1 MTTYLETMTERDARL
16 VRERRMRIFWRI
28 SGYVAAAIAGALI
41 ASVPVLVHGFNR
53 GVDHE
58 KKRAADAPKPT
69 TPAPASAL
77 TQWNCT
83 AQEFREHFHAC
94 KQRARSDRAIPSKE

>member
-1 MTTYLETMTERDARL
+1 MTTYLETIAERDRRL
-16 VRERRMRIFWRI
+16 VRERRMRTFWWI
-28 SGYVAAAIAGALI
+28 SSYLAAAIAGALI
-41 ASVPVLVHGFNR
+41 AGTSGLVHGFNS

-58 KKRAADAPKPT
+58 KKRAAYTPKAT